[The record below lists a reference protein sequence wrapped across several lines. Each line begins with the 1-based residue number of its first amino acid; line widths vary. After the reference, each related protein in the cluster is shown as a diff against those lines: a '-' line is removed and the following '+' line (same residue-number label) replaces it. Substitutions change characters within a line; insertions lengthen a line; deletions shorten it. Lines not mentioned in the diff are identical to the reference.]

1 MRAVSDAKHRMSPG
15 PARESESGYAAFI
28 SHSSDPDGN
37 SVAAALQ
44 HGLHRLARKWYQL
57 RAMHVFL
64 DTAAGMTA
72 GAPLWEEL
80 RMAMDASKYFVLI
93 ASPVAASRPWV
104 NKEIAYWLDNNTPE
118 TLIIVAAQG
127 EVSWDSGCGDFDWS
141 RTDALPAALRG
152 RYQDEP
158 IFVDMRKVRR
168 PLDHKDP
175 VLNDKIADVAA
186 RLRGVTKEE
195 LTSRD
200 RQAQR
205 RALRLASSAIMILV
219 ISLAAALAASFI
231 AAGQRNDARAQ
242 ARLALSRQLAA
253 QSRVLLSQSADLA
266 ALLAVESY
274 RINSDPQARSALL
287 GLLSGNSRLERIR
300 RLPLSG
306 GQLTRDGT
314 EIIVPG
320 YRGVSVWD
328 AASGRR
334 LGPIFGGGARP
345 AARSVARNRLQY
357 EADLSPDDRRLAVY
371 TPARTIELWDL
382 VRHRLLATSAD
393 PAVVTGGP
401 AVGVYGSGQPRLV
414 YSPGGRYILSTG
426 MDGAYVFDAST
437 LRMIA
442 GPLKIPGDVP
452 GVDAADFDPE
462 GRLLILSGLGGD
474 FIFSTASWRGV
485 SSISSGDGTVDAAF
499 SPDGRQLAVLSSSGV
514 QLYDVTPGRSGRAPL
529 VAGPVWTM
537 NGPQNQD
544 SVAWSPD
551 GLLMAASGNAGAM
564 VWNPATGQKLAT
576 LHVNLVWNGAGD
588 VSGLAFTRSGRY
600 LLDGEADGLV
610 TWRVNRANLFL
621 EDQLS
626 SIGPPAFSSDGKVIA
641 TADGADGVQ
650 LWDAASGKP
659 AGKPI
664 RPGGGTV
671 QSVAFIPRSATLA
684 IGEQTGTAIWSVKE
698 NRQIR
703 GVMTG
708 FSHTVDSVSA
718 SPDGRYVAAAENLEV
733 SVWDLATR
741 RIVLKIPAAAD
752 KRYSA
757 SQAAISPDGNS
768 VAVPAGEDVELWSIP
783 QRKKTAVI
791 KAAAGASV
799 NAVAFAHAGTLLAVN
814 TDIPTTRLWD
824 LKQHRW
830 IGLPMSNGIGSA
842 QSLNNNP
849 VAISSD
855 GKLVASASGA
865 SNSVTL
871 WDPGSRAQIGVLA
884 NPKSATGNTN
894 TISGVAFSPDGQ
906 TLAVT
911 TNTGTLTVWD
921 LNVNH
926 WIADACAIAGRG
938 LTRSEWAQYI
948 GSAAPYRNTCG

>member
-1 MRAVSDAKHRMSPG
+1 MRAVTGAKHRKSPG
-15 PARESESGYAAFI
+15 SGRDSESGYAAFI

-64 DTAAGMTA
+64 DTTAGMTA
-72 GAPLWEEL
+72 GTPLWEEL
-80 RMAMDASKYFVLI
+80 RTAMDASRYFVLV

-104 NKEIAYWLDNNTPE
+104 NKEIAYWLDNNPLE

-127 EVSWDSGCGDFDWS
+127 EVSWDSGSGDFDWS
-141 RTDALPAALRG
+141 RTGALPQALRG

-158 IFVDMRKVRR
+158 VFVDMRKVRR
-168 PLDHKDP
+168 PPDRKDP

-186 RLRGVTKEE
+186 RLRDVTKEE

-205 RALRLASSAIMILV
+205 RALRLATSAIMVLV
-219 ISLAAALAASFI
+219 MSLAAALAASFI
-231 AAGQRNDARAQ
+231 AVGQRNDARAQ

-253 QSRVLLSQSADLA
+253 QSRVLLSQSVDLA

-274 RINSDPQARSALL
+274 RINPDPQARRALF

-320 YRGVSVWD
+320 YRGVSVWN

-334 LGPIFGGGARP
+334 LGPVFGGGARP

-357 EADLSPDDRRLAVY
+357 KADLSPDDRRLAVY

-382 VRHRLLATSAD
+382 ARHRLLATSTD

-414 YSPGGRYILSTG
+414 YSPDGRYILSTG
-426 MDGAYVFDAST
+426 MDGAYVFDART
-437 LRMIA
+437 LQMIA
-442 GPLKIPGDVP
+442 GPLRIPGEVP

-462 GRLLILSGLGGD
+462 ERLLILSGLGGD
-474 FIFSTASWRGV
+474 FLFSTASWRGV
-485 SSISSGDGTVDAAF
+485 SSITSGEGTTDAAF

-514 QLYDVTPGRSGRAPL
+514 QLYDITPGRSDPAPL
-529 VAGPVWTM
+529 VTGPVWTA

-551 GLLMAASGNAGAM
+551 GLLLAASGNARALM
-564 VWNPATGQKLAT
+564 WNPATGRQVAN
-576 LHVNLVWNGAGD
+576 LHVNLVWNGGGD

-610 TWRVNRANLFL
+610 TWQVNRANLFF
-621 EDQLS
+621 EGQLS
-626 SIGPPAFSSDGKVIA
+626 SIGPPAFSGDGKVIA

-659 AGKPI
+659 VGKPI
-664 RPGGGTV
+664 HPGGGTV
-671 QSVAFIPRSATLA
+671 QSVAFIQGGTTLA
-684 IGEQTGTAIWSVKE
+684 IGEQTGTAIWNVKE
-698 NRQIR
+698 NRQVL
-703 GVMTG
+703 GMMTG
-708 FSHTVDSVSA
+708 FSHTVDYVSA
-718 SPDGRYVAAAENLEV
+718 SPGGRYVAAAENLEV

-741 RIVLKIPAAAD
+741 RLVLKIPVSAG
-752 KRYSA
+752 KQYSA
-757 SQAAISPDGNS
+757 MQAAISPDGNS

-783 QRKKTAVI
+783 QRRETAVI

-799 NAVAFAHAGTLLAVN
+799 NAVSFAHAGTFLAVN
-814 TDIPTTRLWD
+814 TSIPTTRLWD
-824 LKQHRW
+824 LKQHQW

-855 GKLVASASGA
+855 GALIASASGA
-865 SNSVTL
+865 SNSVAL
-871 WDPGSRAQIGVLA
+871 WDSGSRAQIGVLA
-884 NPKSATGNTN
+884 MPQAPTGDTN
-894 TISGVAFSPDGQ
+894 TISGVAFSPDSRS
-906 TLAVT
+906 LAVT

-921 LNVNH
+921 LNMNH

-938 LTRSEWAQYI
+938 LTRSEWVQYI
-948 GSAAPYRNTCG
+948 GSIAPYRNTCG